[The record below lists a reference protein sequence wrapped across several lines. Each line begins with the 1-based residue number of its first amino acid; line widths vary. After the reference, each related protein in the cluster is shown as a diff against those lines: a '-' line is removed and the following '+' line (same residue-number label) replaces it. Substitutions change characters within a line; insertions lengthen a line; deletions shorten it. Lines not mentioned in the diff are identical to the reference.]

1 MTDIAAVPTGN
12 SSVEVGVTS
21 KAPEDDIEINPFA
34 IFPEFFIEE
43 MNGQKSPSDEAKS
56 VDDPDSGSENTV
68 DDAQTPPPLSPAL
81 IMWEEEYF
89 EIDYGRV
96 Q

>member
-1 MTDIAAVPTGN
+1 MTNTAAVPTGN

-56 VDDPDSGSENTV
+56 VDDTDSGSEHTV
-68 DDAQTPPPLSPAL
+68 DDAQNPPLSPAL
-81 IMWEEEYF
+81 PMWDEEYV
-89 EIDYGRV
+89 EIDYEGV